1 MDIHL
6 ITYDLTH
13 PGQDYSGLIS
23 AIKACGAW
31 AKVGESCW
39 VVKVNATDIA
49 IRDALKPYIDYNDR
63 IFVATVN
70 RQFCAALNFPEEFK
84 HWMNNP

>member
-6 ITYDLTH
+6 ITYDLH
-13 PGQDYSGLIS
+13 RPGQNYPELHS
-23 AIKACGAW
+23 AIKAYGDW
-31 AKVGESCW
+31 AKLGESCW
-39 VVKVNATDIA
+39 AVKTNATDIA

-70 RQFCAALNFPEEFK
+70 RQLCAGFNYSAEIQN
-84 HWMNNP
+84 WMNTT